1 MNLPTRPLR
10 IVEGMAKWW
19 TLVAVC
25 IATFMLLL
33 DVTIVN
39 VALPYIERDLHSSF
53 ADLQWVIDAYAL
65 TLAAFLLT
73 AGSIADRIGRRR
85 VFVAGLGLFT
95 AASALCGLATSP
107 LMLTLARGL
116 QGVGGALMFATAL
129 ALLASAYQ
137 GRDRGSALGIWGAT
151 TGAAVAVGPLV
162 GGVLVES
169 LGWEAIFFVNV
180 PIGIGAIVLTLA
192 RVEESRDPSPSGSDW
207 AGTVTFSL
215 ALFALVFGLIRGNSE
230 NWSAPIIAC
239 LVGAAVLLV
248 AFVAVERRT
257 AHPMLDLDLFR
268 KPAFDGASVAAFVL
282 SASMFAMFLYLTLYI
297 QNVLGYSALQSG
309 LRFMPVTL
317 LSFLVAPVSGK
328 LAERLGVRW
337 FLSGGL
343 LLVGIG
349 LLLMRG
355 LQPGDDWT
363 ALLAGF
369 LVAGAG
375 IGLVNPALATAAIGV
390 VEPRRSGMASGI
402 NSTFRQVG
410 IATGIAAWGALF
422 QHKVES
428 TFVQQAAQQGLKPPG
443 GVTGSG
449 LADFI
454 SFGGAQATGDRSLI
468 HVAEVAFDAGLNHI
482 LIIAA
487 VLAFAGAVLS
497 AVLVRPADFVAARA
511 PARPSGQPA

>member
-1 MNLPTRPLR
+1 
-10 IVEGMAKWW
+10 MAKWW

-25 IATFMLLL
+25 TATFMLLL
-33 DVTIVN
+33 DITVVN

-53 ADLQWVIDAYAL
+53 ADLQWVVDAYAL

-73 AGSIADRIGRRR
+73 AGSVADGVGRRR
-85 VFVAGLGLFT
+85 VFVAGIVLFT
-95 AASALCGLATSP
+95 VASALCGLATSP
-107 LMLTLARGL
+107 LMLTLARAL
-116 QGVGGALMFATAL
+116 QGVGGALMFATSL

-137 GRDRGSALGIWGAT
+137 RGDRGTALGVWGAT

-162 GGVLVES
+162 GGVLVQAF
-169 LGWEAIFFVNV
+169 GWESIFFVNV
-180 PIGIGAIVLTLA
+180 PIGIGAVLLTLA
-192 RVEESRDPSPSGSDW
+192 RVEESRDPSHGGVDW

-215 ALFALVFGLIRGNSE
+215 ALFGLVFGLIRGNAE
-230 NWSAPIIAC
+230 DWGTPIVAC
-239 LVGAAVLLV
+239 LGVAVVLLV
-248 AFVAVERRT
+248 AFVIVERRMT
-257 AHPMLDLDLFR
+257 HPMLDLDLFR
-268 KPAFDGASVAAFVL
+268 KPAFDGASIAAFVL

-297 QNVLGYSALQSG
+297 QNVLGYTALESG
-309 LRFMPVTL
+309 IRFLPVTV

-349 LLLMRG
+349 LLLMHG
-355 LQPGDDWT
+355 VQPGDDWT

-369 LVAGAG
+369 LVAGGG

-390 VEPRRSGMASGI
+390 VEPRRAGMASGI

-428 TFVQQAAQQGLKPPG
+428 TFTAVAAQHGLRPAG

-449 LADFI
+449 LAEFI
-454 SFGGAQATGDRSLI
+454 SFGGPQRTGNAALIQA
-468 HVAEVAFDAGLNHI
+468 AEVAFDAGLNHI
-482 LIIAA
+482 LMIAA
-487 VLAFAGAVLS
+487 IVAFAGAVLT
-497 AVLVRPADFVAARA
+497 AVLVRPADFVGARA